1 MSGVAEPV
9 DRDRSGWALVWPVAV
24 APFALLVLMLWL
36 AAGGWL

>member
-24 APFALLVLMLWL
+24 LAALTLLLRAWL
-36 AAGGWL
+36 AAGGSL